1 MNIDL
6 MSFTGHK
13 IFAPKG
19 TGGLF
24 IRDEKHYKKS
34 NTKKSIKLLPLIH
47 GGG

>member
-1 MNIDL
+1 

-19 TGGLF
+19 TGGLY
-24 IRDEKHYKKS
+24 IRDAKHYKNS
-34 NTKKSIKLLPLIH
+34 KKDNIKLAPLIH